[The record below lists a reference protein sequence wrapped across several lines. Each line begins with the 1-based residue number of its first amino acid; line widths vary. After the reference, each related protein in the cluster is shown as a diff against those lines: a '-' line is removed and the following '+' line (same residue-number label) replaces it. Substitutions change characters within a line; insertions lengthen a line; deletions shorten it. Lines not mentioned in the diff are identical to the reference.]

1 LNQILRIL
9 KNTWRVANPG
19 QATHKHIMD
28 ILHVVHG
35 YYPALGGSERL
46 IQRVSEDLHS
56 GYADRVTIFTADGY
70 NNELFVD
77 PSQPRLPATISELNG
92 VTIRRFAVFN
102 RLGKPL
108 YHLQRLAYLL
118 HLPGNQHLRTLYNG
132 PIMPGLRQ
140 AIEAIDCDIVAAA
153 AFPLLHMFITLKAC
167 RRSQKRLVFI
177 GALHPMNVYNYQ
189 RPMIYQAISQ
199 ANAYIALS
207 SYERDYLIQE
217 WGIRPKKITVI
228 GAGVD
233 AERYVQANT
242 TKFRQ
247 ENGLEDYP
255 LVAFIGQQGQN
266 KGVDTLILA
275 MKQVWRSL
283 PEVRLLIAGSKTHFT
298 QKLEQLIK
306 TTLSPVE
313 QDRIIFKHN
322 FAEEEKPLLFAA
334 CDIFAYPSRYESFGI
349 AFVEAWAAGKPV
361 IGCRVG
367 AVPAIIDED
376 KDGLLVTVDDSQAL
390 AQALLRL
397 LNDSKLRKQMG
408 QAGREKVLRQYTWGF
423 VTARWRQVYEQVLNE

>member
-1 LNQILRIL
+1 
-9 KNTWRVANPG
+9 
-19 QATHKHIMD
+19 MD

-35 YYPALGGSERL
+35 YYPAIGGSERL
-46 IQRVSEDLHS
+46 IQRVSEDLHRN
-56 GYADRVTIFTADGY
+56 YDDRVTVFTADGH

-77 PSQPRLPATISELNG
+77 PAQPRLPATTSELNG

-140 AIEAIDCDIVAAA
+140 AIETAECNIVAAA
-153 AFPLLHMFITLKAC
+153 AFPLLHMFTTLKAC
-167 RRSQKRLVFI
+167 QRSQKRLVFI
-177 GALHPMNVYNYQ
+177 GALHPMNAYNYQ

-217 WGIRPKKITVI
+217 WGIRPEKITVI

-233 AERYVQANT
+233 AERYIQADT
-242 TKFRQ
+242 VTFRQ
-247 ENGLEDYP
+247 QHGLEDYP
-255 LVAFIGQQGQN
+255 VVAFIGQQGRN
-266 KGVDTLILA
+266 KGIDTLILA
-275 MKQVWRSL
+275 MKHVWRKL

-298 QKLEQLIK
+298 QQLQQII
-306 TTLSPVE
+306 TSELSPAE
-313 QDRIIFKHN
+313 QARIIYKHN
-322 FAEEEKPLLFAA
+322 FTEEEKPLLFAA
-334 CDIFAYPSRYESFGI
+334 CDLFAYPSRYESFGI

-361 IGCRVG
+361 IGCRAG
-367 AVPAIIDED
+367 AVPTVIDEN
-376 KDGLLVTVDDSQAL
+376 KDGLLVPADDSQAL
-390 AQALLRL
+390 AQALLKL
-397 LNDSKLRKQMG
+397 LNNQTLRRQMG
-408 QAGREKVLRQYTWGF
+408 QAGQEKVLLNYTWDI

>member
-1 LNQILRIL
+1 MN
-9 KNTWRVANPG
+9 
-19 QATHKHIMD
+19 

-46 IQRVSEDLHS
+46 IQRVSENLHHA
-56 GYADRVTIFTADGY
+56 YEDRVTVFTADGY

-77 PSQPRLPATISELNG
+77 PAQPRLPATSSELNG
-92 VTIRRFAVFN
+92 VTVRRFAVFN

-108 YHLQRLAYLL
+108 YHLQKLAYQLR
-118 HLPGNQHLRTLYNG
+118 LPGNQYLRTLYNG

-140 AIEAIDCDIVAAA
+140 AVETAESNIVAAA
-153 AFPLLHMFITLKAC
+153 AFPLLHMFTTLKAC
-167 RRSQKRLVFI
+167 QRSQKRLVFI
-177 GALHPMNVYNYQ
+177 GALHPMNAYNYQ

-207 SYERDYLIQE
+207 SYERDYLIHE
-217 WGIRPKKITVI
+217 WGIQPKKITVI

-233 AERYVQANT
+233 AKQYIQADA

-247 ENGLEDYP
+247 QHGLEDQP
-255 LVAFIGQQGQN
+255 LVAFIGQQGRN

-283 PEVRLLIAGSKTHFT
+283 PEARLLIAGSKTHFT
-298 QKLEQLIK
+298 QQLQELIINTLPPAEQ
-306 TTLSPVE
+306 E
-313 QDRIIFKHN
+313 RIIFKHN
-322 FAEEEKPLLFAA
+322 FVEEEKPLLFAA
-334 CDIFAYPSRYESFGI
+334 CDLFAYPSRYESFGI

-361 IGCRVG
+361 IGCRAG
-367 AVPAIIDED
+367 AVPTIIDEN
-376 KDGLLVTVDDSQAL
+376 KDGLLVPVDDSPAL

-397 LNDSKLRKQMG
+397 LNNPKLRRQMG
-408 QAGREKVLRQYTWGF
+408 QAGQEKVLRHYTWEI